1 MSSSLEYLPLFIFVL
16 TLTYKKKKNRKAIK
30 KKQHPTTKRMF
41 RCWRRNGPSAP
52 LSHNVW
58 GLGPGV
64 AVAHR
69 SSSWGAQGNVSRFP
83 SYIWTQHARIMSSG
97 TDSVL
102 CGHVPSS
109 HWPLSNT
116 TLLWYQMQALW
127 PRRTHGEAS
136 LFYVIYTM
144 T

>member
-16 TLTYKKKKNRKAIK
+16 TLTYKKKKKKSNLK
-30 KKQHPTTKRMF
+30 KKHPTTKRMF

-102 CGHVPSS
+102 SWARTIEPLAPFKYYVTMVSNASS
-109 HWPLSNT
+109 LAPKDTWRS
-116 TLLWYQMQALW
+116 
-127 PRRTHGEAS
+127 
-136 LFYVIYTM
+136 
-144 T
+144 